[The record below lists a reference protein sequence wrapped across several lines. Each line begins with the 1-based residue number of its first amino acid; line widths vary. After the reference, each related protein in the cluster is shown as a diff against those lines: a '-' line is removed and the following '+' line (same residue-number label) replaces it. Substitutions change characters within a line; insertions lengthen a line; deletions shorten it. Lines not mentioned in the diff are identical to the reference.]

1 LPEHFGNCAAFVG
14 INSLTSRATLAIG
27 ETSRLDAIQRRVRM
41 YKAVTR
47 GIEVTAEP
55 FYLEDQSEP
64 DDNRYVWGYR
74 ITIANNSSQTVQL
87 RSRYWQITDGN
98 GHIEEVQG
106 AGVIGEQPTLNPGD
120 SYQYSSGCPLSTT
133 SGVMVGRYQMQASD
147 GNAFE
152 VDIPAFSLDIPEA
165 RRTLN

>member
-1 LPEHFGNCAAFVG
+1 
-14 INSLTSRATLAIG
+14 
-27 ETSRLDAIQRRVRM
+27 M
-41 YKAVTR
+41 YRAVTR
-47 GIEVTAEP
+47 DIEVTAEP

-64 DDNRYVWGYR
+64 DENRYVWGYR
-74 ITIANNSSQTVQL
+74 ITIANNSSQSVQL

-98 GHIEEVQG
+98 GRIEEVRG

-133 SGVMVGRYQMQASD
+133 SGVMVGRYQMQSPD
-147 GNAFE
+147 GNSFD
-152 VDIPAFSLDIPEA
+152 VDIPAFSLDIPET

>member
-1 LPEHFGNCAAFVG
+1 
-14 INSLTSRATLAIG
+14 
-27 ETSRLDAIQRRVRM
+27 M

-64 DDNRYVWGYR
+64 EESRYVWGYR
-74 ITIANNSSQTVQL
+74 ITIANNSSEKVQL

-98 GHIEEVQG
+98 GRIEEVRG

-120 SYQYSSGCPLSTT
+120 SYQYSSGCPLGTT
-133 SGVMVGRYQMQASD
+133 SGVMLGHYEMQTSD
-147 GNAFE
+147 GNAFQ

>member
-1 LPEHFGNCAAFVG
+1 
-14 INSLTSRATLAIG
+14 
-27 ETSRLDAIQRRVRM
+27 M
-41 YKAVTR
+41 YRAVTR
-47 GIEVTAEP
+47 DIEVTAEP

-64 DDNRYVWGYR
+64 DENRYVWGYR
-74 ITIANNSSQTVQL
+74 ITIANNSSQSVQL

-98 GHIEEVQG
+98 GRIEEVRG

-133 SGVMVGRYQMQASD
+133 SGVMVGRYQMQSPD
-147 GNAFE
+147 GNSFE
-152 VDIPAFSLDIPEA
+152 VDIPAFSLDIPET